1 MDRRDESSSLTKN
14 NNIFSWRTNKNIIGL
29 TECHFL
35 FNEKFRRISAS
46 CGTTCCAL
54 WRGIVLILLKKQM
67 WPEFVCVEE
76 EGTPISSKIKN
87 NSHLKIN
94 RTLVKYIF
102 KIYLFFCTCKFS
114 FALHWGFISFN
125 LFYQILIM
133 SKYIFLIYFDVW
145 NYSSS

>member
-1 MDRRDESSSLTKN
+1 
-14 NNIFSWRTNKNIIGL
+14 
-29 TECHFL
+29 
-35 FNEKFRRISAS
+35 
-46 CGTTCCAL
+46 
-54 WRGIVLILLKKQM
+54 
-67 WPEFVCVEE
+67 VCVEE